1 MARNRKQQ
9 QNVTAFVYDRK
20 GTLLST
26 GRNSYLKSHP
36 IQYRAAAAVNKPECI
51 YLHAEVAA
59 LVKIKDW
66 TKAHRID
73 VVRYMKDGTTG
84 NAKPCPICS
93 RIIGQTNIKIV
104 NFTVG

>member
-1 MARNRKQQ
+1 MGRHILTAKIFDKQG
-9 QNVTAFVYDRK
+9 R
-20 GTLLST
+20 LLSQAS
-26 GRNSYLKSHP
+26 NSYKKTHP
-36 IQYRAAAAVNKPECI
+36 LMYEAGTAVNKPNSI

-66 TKAHRID
+66 TKAFRID

-93 RIIGQTNIKIV
+93 RVIGQTGIKLI
-104 NFTVG
+104 NHT

>member
-1 MARNRKQQ
+1 MARNRRQQ
-9 QNVTAFVYDRK
+9 QNVTALVYDRK
-20 GTLLST
+20 GRLLST
-26 GRNSYLKSHP
+26 GRNSYIKTHP
-36 IQYRAAAAVNKPECI
+36 LMYEAGTAVNKPNSI

-66 TKAHRID
+66 SKAFRID

-93 RIIGQTNIKIV
+93 RVISLTGIKTV
-104 NFTVG
+104 NHT

>member
-1 MARNRKQQ
+1 MGRHTL
-9 QNVTAFVYDRK
+9 TAKIFDRQ
-20 GTLLST
+20 GRLLSQAS
-26 GRNSYLKSHP
+26 NSYKKTHP
-36 IQYRAAAAVNKPECI
+36 IMYKAGNAVNKPNSI

-66 TKAHRID
+66 TKAFRID

-93 RIIGQTNIKIV
+93 RVIGQTGIKLI
-104 NFTVG
+104 NHT